1 MKILM
6 FNHEFPPIG
15 GGGGWVS
22 YFLGK
27 HFAAAGHEVH
37 LITSQFKAR
46 PVARGPVP
54 RERDRGIET
63 RRSLLPVARG
73 PVPREHSTANARPV
87 ARGPV
92 PREHSTAAETV
103 QEIEGF
109 HVHRVPALRKNP
121 DVCAVH
127 EMLTYAVS
135 SSVYGLKFAKK
146 FQPDITQVFFGI
158 PAGGGAYLLKKFQ
171 KVPYVVFLGGR
182 DVPRPNPDPGYYRWL
197 YLLLKPVIRAI
208 WGNASMLVACSDG
221 LRELAQETD
230 ANVNI
235 NVIPDGLDLARFEPA
250 QREAH
255 PETVRILTIGR
266 LIPRKGFQ
274 FLIRALPHILA
285 KTETNFE
292 IEIVGDGP
300 YRDELLQL
308 AESLGVASHIHFA
321 GSVPY
326 AELPEKYRCAD
337 IFILP
342 SLAEGMPLVVLEA
355 MGTGLPIVA
364 SRVQGIDELVAA
376 GVNGEVFDPGDV
388 DGLARCIVKL
398 INAGEQ
404 RIAMGKASI
413 ERVKPYDWK
422 HIADAYLA
430 LYAKILAD
438 SSPTSRSE
446 TKL

>member
-1 MKILM
+1 MEGGSTGKDANIQTRLTEPQGKIKKKKILM

-37 LITSQFKAR
+37 LITSQF
-46 PVARGPVP
+46 
-54 RERDRGIET
+54 RDCPAVE
-63 RRSLLPVARG
+63 
-73 PVPREHSTANARPV
+73 
-87 ARGPV
+87 
-92 PREHSTAAETV
+92 
-103 QEIEGF
+103 EIEGF
-109 HVHRVPALRKNP
+109 HVHRVRALRKNR

-135 SSVYGLKFAKK
+135 SSLYGLRFAKQ
-146 FQPDITQVFFGI
+146 FQPDIVQVFFGI
-158 PAGGGAYLLKKFQ
+158 PAGGGAYLLKKRR

-182 DVPRPNPDPGYYRWL
+182 DVPSRNPDPPYYRWL
-197 YLLLKPVIRAI
+197 YLLLQPIIRAI
-208 WGNASMLVACSDG
+208 WGNASVVVACSEG
-221 LRELAQETD
+221 LRELARETD
-230 ANVNI
+230 TNVKMD
-235 NVIPDGLDLARFEPA
+235 VIPDGLDLGRFEPV
-250 QREAH
+250 QRDAC
-255 PETVRILTIGR
+255 PKKIRVLAIGR

-274 FLIRALPHILA
+274 FLIRALPKIAENAAH
-285 KTETNFE
+285 NFE

-300 YRDELLQL
+300 YQTELLKL
-308 AESLGVASHIHFA
+308 SEDLGVASYINFA

-326 AELPEKYRCAD
+326 SELPQKYRDAD

-364 SRVQGIDELVAA
+364 SRVQGIDELVVED
-376 GVNGEVFDPGDV
+376 VNGALFNAGDV
-388 DGLARCIVKL
+388 DELAGSLVKL
-398 INAGEQ
+398 INAGAD
-404 RIAMGKASI
+404 RIRMGKASV

-430 LYAKILAD
+430 IYTDIL
-438 SSPTSRSE
+438 E
-446 TKL
+446 